1 MISLTR
7 TLKLLVQ
14 HLGHQPILEPVGG
27 GTADVGGEVRGSG
40 QHASQPGQVT
50 VADELVPGHSEGAQ
64 AGRRL
69 EGAAP

>member
-1 MISLTR
+1 MR
-7 TLKLLVQ
+7 
-14 HLGHQPILEPVGG
+14 GG
-27 GTADVGGEVRGSG
+27 G

-69 EGAAP
+69 EGAAPQGRDVVVGEGAVLEGEGAEFESQNGGTDSV